1 MIWLILCLAAAAAI
15 AWYLKRNHGDT
26 SGYDI
31 YEDDTFPTYPFG
43 GWNYYQSWHTHN
55 HGSSFGGGGG
65 SSHSSGGGSGGGGGG
80 SW

>member
-1 MIWLILCLAAAAAI
+1 MIWLILCVAAAAAI
-15 AWYLKRNHGDT
+15 AWYMKRNHGDT

-55 HGSSFGGGGG
+55 HG
-65 SSHSSGGGSGGGGGG
+65 
-80 SW
+80 